1 MKKER
6 TSFGEILKNNVYMI
20 KAVYRTDAKYILF
33 TFLLRVISGLRTS
46 FLYVYLLGMVL
57 YCVENK
63 KEGTY
68 ILCFLA
74 LSTLPLAAA
83 FAMEA
88 YYNHVFQPIHRERIS
103 CQLQGRFFEKLQRA
117 DMSNY
122 DLAET
127 YTTITLANDEITV
140 RPLAVV
146 DNIFRGIECFVAT
159 VAIIVGTISA
169 GWFVF
174 GICIV
179 SFLAGILITNLRSK
193 RIVQYDEAI
202 KVKDKKLSLLHRLL
216 YLPEYAKDN
225 RLSHIHDVFL
235 AEYNAV
241 IEEKE
246 AITESG
252 GRQIARLYLLQSM
265 FCNAFCI
272 DFVIPLCLSVVILV
286 FGHLSVSAFVVAINA
301 SAQIQLRLDD
311 LTEAVS
317 EFLKNGRF
325 TERIRNIEKIK
336 CDIEKSTEGHPVSGM
351 QKISLQNVSFFYPG
365 GTLGLSEIN
374 LDIRRGE
381 KIAIVGSNGSGKSTL
396 IKILLRFYDP
406 TSGKVL
412 QNNMNIKEYD
422 IAAYRSQFGTI
433 FQDFN
438 IYATTVR
445 NNICMGDEVNE
456 DRINE
461 ALNDA
466 GLSKDITDLDVQ
478 LTREFDENGT
488 LYSGGLLQRLA
499 LARVFYED
507 YDMIIMDEPTA
518 ALDVFFE
525 RKFYDILFNKL
536 KEKTIIFVSHRLSS
550 VTSCDKILYMEKGRI
565 TEEGTHDYLMKLNGG
580 YCKLFNAQ
588 FD

>member
-193 RIVQYDEAI
+193 KIVQYDEAI
-202 KVKDKKLSLLHRLL
+202 KVRDKKLSLLHRLL

-550 VTSCDKILYMEKGRI
+550 ITSCDKILYMEKGRI